1 MDDLQKIIG
10 GSLKV
15 AVGELVNWTGA
26 HKNDRFMETQD
37 GRDLIE
43 YISGIVENSTLLSLK
58 NLVVKMQDIEM
69 SLTVKEV
76 EG

>member
-1 MDDLQKIIG
+1 MDDLQEIVG

-15 AVGELVNWTGA
+15 AVGELVDWVGA
-26 HKNDRFMETQD
+26 HKKDLFMETQD

-43 YISGIVENSTLLSLK
+43 YISGIIENSTLLSLK

-69 SLTVKEV
+69 NFMAKEE